1 MLIDSHCHP
10 DRLDLSAYGG
20 SLDALLAEA
29 RSVGLGALL
38 AVGIDLDSSREMIR
52 LAERHAD
59 VYASVGVHPLQEC
72 PAALPDENQLLEL
85 GASAGVVA
93 IGETGIDR
101 HYDSDN
107 LDWQR
112 ESFRIHARVARRLG
126 KPLVVHTRDAR
137 AETLE
142 VLREEVDPEVGGV
155 LHCFTENWEM
165 ARAGI
170 ELGFYISFS
179 GIVTFRNAAELRDVA
194 ARVPLDR
201 LLVETDAPW
210 LAPVPFRGKTNRP
223 QYVAEVARCVA
234 ALHGLG
240 ETEFDERIAVNFS
253 NLFGVELAAAQA

>member
-10 DRLDLSAYGG
+10 DRLDLSAYDG
-20 SLDALLAEA
+20 SLDALLTEA
-29 RSVGLGALL
+29 RSAGLGALL
-38 AVGIDLDSSREMIR
+38 AVGIDLESSREMIR
-52 LAERHAD
+52 LAARHAD
-59 VYASVGVHPLQEC
+59 VYASVGVHPLQER
-72 PAALPDENQLLEL
+72 PAALPDEDLLLEL
-85 GASAGVVA
+85 GASTGVVA

-101 HYDSDN
+101 HYDSDH

-126 KPLVVHTRDAR
+126 KPLVVHSRDAR

-142 VLREEVDPEVGGV
+142 VLREAVDPEVGGV

-165 ARAGI
+165 AKAGI

-179 GIVTFRNAAELRDVA
+179 GIVTFRNAGELRDVA

-240 ETEFDERIAVNFS
+240 QAEFDERIAANFS
-253 NLFGVELAAAQA
+253 NLFGVELAVAQA